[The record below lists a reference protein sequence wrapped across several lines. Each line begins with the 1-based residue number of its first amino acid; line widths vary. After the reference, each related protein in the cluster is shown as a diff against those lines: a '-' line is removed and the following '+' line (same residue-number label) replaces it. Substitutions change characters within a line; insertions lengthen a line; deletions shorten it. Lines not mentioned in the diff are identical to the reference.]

1 MERILLVEPDYDN
14 KYPPIGLMKIAT
26 YHRNKGDF
34 VEFFKGKA
42 PYSTISKV
50 DRIYVTT
57 LFTFYFDLT
66 VDTIKHYLKYVSVDF
81 VYVGGILATLM
92 PSQLQEATG
101 ITHLL
106 TGQLVSSTVLG
117 YDDDVNVDILPL
129 DYDILDDISYQYGMD
144 NNFFSYTTR
153 GCPRKCT
160 FCGVKTLEPVFRTT
174 NHLKDQISYVRD
186 RFGDKRN
193 ILLMDNNVLCSPDLE
208 RICKDL
214 NDLGFKK
221 DCATYVPE
229 NPAKLYFN
237 KIKRRQETQNT
248 TWLITDRF
256 VKYLESF
263 VKRIKRDTVKSSLI
277 RIIEE
282 CKSQDMAVEVLV
294 KHRNEIEQIVE
305 KYRAKKALQRY
316 VDFNQGIDA
325 RLLTDERM
333 ALLSTLPLRPFR
345 LAYDSIDTTEEY
357 YRAFETAY
365 RYGIRHFSNYMLY
378 NFTDTPGDLW
388 ERAHN
393 NILLYNKYPDVAAF
407 SFPMKYAPI
416 DRTDRNYVGKH
427 WWKKYLSAMNVILN
441 VTKGVIA
448 KEVDF
453 FERAYGATSE
463 EFYEI
468 LAMPNEFIKFRDF
481 FEKNGMINAWRTSFR
496 ALSSGE
502 KNELLQALSDGTEYK
517 GNNPQILQFYKI
529 TKRKIEKD
537 YKGETTR

>member
-263 VKRIKRDTVKSSLI
+263 VKRIKRDTVKNSLV

-282 CKSQDMAVEVLV
+282 CKGQDVAVEVLV

-481 FEKNGMINAWRTSFR
+481 FEKNGMIDAWRAAYR
-496 ALSSGE
+496 ALESSE
-502 KNELLQALSDGTEYK
+502 KTELLQALSDGTEYRGK
-517 GNNPQILQFYKI
+517 NPQILQFYKI
-529 TKRKIEKD
+529 TKRKIEKGT
-537 YKGETTR
+537 KEK